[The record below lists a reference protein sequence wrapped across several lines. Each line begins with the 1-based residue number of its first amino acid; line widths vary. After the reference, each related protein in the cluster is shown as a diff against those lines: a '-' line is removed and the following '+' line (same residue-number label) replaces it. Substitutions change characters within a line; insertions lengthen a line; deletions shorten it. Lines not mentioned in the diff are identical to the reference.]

1 MQTRRDCHPT
11 VPFGVSHTKPRIHR
25 YNMVVFFFPE
35 VLHRQQVHFCICIH
49 FCPESGKVPGFLMWS
64 QAVVHSNM
72 PALFFQKE
80 GHFGLVTAGPVGE
93 GVSVSGKVLCQKG
106 FGAGSGCRGVGTGE
120 QLIRWYTQ
128 YSGAQSAVSGIQM
141 QGGRQGHILTG
152 AASPVAFH
160 RFWLWRPWL

>member
-1 MQTRRDCHPT
+1 MQMRKELLIILIRGSFAKKKGLSILA

-49 FCPESGKVPGFLMWS
+49 FSPESGKVPGFLMWG
-64 QAVVHSNM
+64 QAVVDSNM

-80 GHFGLVTAGPVGE
+80 GYFGLVAAGPVGE
-93 GVSVSGKVLCQKG
+93 GISVSGKVLCQKG
-106 FGAGSGCRGVGTGE
+106 FSAGSGCRGVGTGE

-128 YSGAQSAVSGIQM
+128 YSGAQSAVSGI
-141 QGGRQGHILTG
+141 
-152 AASPVAFH
+152 
-160 RFWLWRPWL
+160 